1 MTLLDKVLRAQAAVW
16 TAAGLGVVAVPR
28 WVLVTVFKQVPYPD
42 YTYVRV
48 SGAMAIGLSLLAV
61 LVARKIEDVWWW
73 AWSIA
78 ITDAAVATIVAVNA
92 LVGRPGGSAVP
103 FWWLFCGVNA
113 ALAAGLLLGL
123 GRAGQEK
130 PFA

>member
-1 MTLLDKVLRAQAAVW
+1 MTLLDRVLRAQALVW

-73 AWSIA
+73 AWSFA
-78 ITDAAVATIVAVNA
+78 ITDAAVATITATNA
-92 LVGRPGGSAVP
+92 LVGRPDGSSALL
-103 FWWLFCGVNA
+103 WWLVSAVNA
-113 ALAAGLLLGL
+113 ALAAGLLVGL
-123 GRAGQEK
+123 GRTGQEK
-130 PFA
+130 PFT

>member
-1 MTLLDKVLRAQAAVW
+1 MTLLDKVLRAQAVVW

-73 AWSIA
+73 AWTFA
-78 ITDAAVATIVAVNA
+78 ITDAALATITGLNA
-92 LVGRPGGSAVP
+92 LVGARDSGIVL
-103 FWWLFCGVNA
+103 WWLFSALNA
-113 ALAAGLLLGL
+113 LLAVGLLLGI
-123 GRAGQEK
+123 GRAGEEK